1 MSLSH
6 MIRSADVSAQALLF
20 CPEVIAHGTKAVA
33 SMPTSWVYDPG
44 HWRLL

>member
-20 CPEVIAHGTKAVA
+20 CPEVIARWHK
-33 SMPTSWVYDPG
+33 SP
-44 HWRLL
+44 